1 MKYALTFAVG
11 WAIYQVEISLKKSIS
26 PEQEEF
32 NKKGMIIFMLIKQ
45 ILAVGLMFY
54 GINRVLQQ
62 LLHGG

>member
-1 MKYALTFAVG
+1 MKYALMFAVG
-11 WAIYQVEISLKKSIS
+11 WAIYQVEISLKESIS

-32 NKKGMIIFMLIKQ
+32 NKKGMIIFVLMKQ